1 MARAVKFRLKL
12 TSTNSQ
18 ETPEVSALSLKL
30 NLPKRTETGDN
41 ISSGTD
47 VAGKVIT
54 FGSPFY
60 QTPSLTVI
68 GQNMATGDYFTINSK
83 STSNFNIEFF
93 DSGGNTI
100 DRTFDYQAI
109 GIGQQ
114 Q

>member
-1 MARAVKFRLKL
+1 
-12 TSTNSQ
+12 
-18 ETPEVSALSLKL
+18 
-30 NLPKRTETGDN
+30 
-41 ISSGTD
+41 
-47 VAGKVIT
+47 
-54 FGSPFY
+54 
-60 QTPSLTVI
+60 
-68 GQNMATGDYFTINSK
+68 MATGDYFTINSK